1 MSGHPT
7 RSLCGDRSG
16 WNVAGH
22 TTYYDRRRMRYQCRW
37 PEVRKRVSISETVST
52 EYDLQ
57 PTFIT
62 ANWAVT
68 CEPASGHDARHSQ
81 VGTECTK
88 RAANL
93 IEVVPV
99 YRDERTALAWPNDGI
114 HYVYD
119 GIKIA
124 EAVCRCRN
132 SVKCKPH
139 AHSTWTRARWQ

>member
-1 MSGHPT
+1 M
-7 RSLCGDRSG
+7 
-16 WNVAGH
+16 
-22 TTYYDRRRMRYQCRW
+22 
-37 PEVRKRVSISETVST
+37 SISETVST

-68 CEPASGHDARHSQ
+68 CEPASGHDVRHSQ